1 MRASRVRQ
9 VVAMVGAVLVALS
22 PVSGWAAS
30 DEPVTLRIGL
40 GIDAGGAQDPH
51 TFTGNFTV
59 LDMIYDPLVN
69 YGEGGAIEPGLA
81 SSWEVSG
88 DGLTVTFD
96 LREGVTFHDGT
107 AFDAEAVKW
116 NFDRWVG
123 GEDYTFFRT
132 SQVISE
138 VNVVGPL
145 TIDLVLSE
153 PYPPVLQELS
163 ILRPVRFLSPAS
175 VGPDGAFAEAVGTGP
190 WLLESNS
197 ETGAA
202 LVRYDGYWGE
212 RSSIERVEFKAIP
225 DSQTRLS
232 ALRAGEVDLLGG
244 TYLAPITPVEAKE
257 LQSAE
262 DIQLLIGEPDTTV
275 VLGFNPDA
283 STASRPSSPAPAGGP
298 DGPLAD
304 PAVRVAVARALDRQ
318 ALTPALFGDFGRPA
332 DTLFPPSI
340 PDSGEPVDV
349 SFDPDASRAAL
360 DDAGWVASGGGRA
373 KDGEPLEL
381 DLLVPSTPVNGIQD
395 TTTAAAAVAA
405 ALETVGIGVRINAV
419 DEAAYYDVRSARNWD
434 LDFVETLGAPYD
446 PSSTAVSYLTTTG
459 GDSPLW
465 ATPELDGL
473 VDAAIFADDAERAA
487 AYQKV
492 FDYLEEQVA
501 FIPLTRPSRLWAAG
515 PAVSGFE
522 VPVTDYDL
530 DLSAVEVTR

>member
-1 MRASRVRQ
+1 M
-9 VVAMVGAVLVALS
+9 VVAMVGAVLAALL
-22 PVSGWAAS
+22 PTSGWAAT

-59 LDMIYDPLVN
+59 LDMIFEPLVN

-81 SSWEVSG
+81 ESWEVSG
-88 DGLTVTFD
+88 DGRSVTFH
-96 LREGVTFHDGT
+96 LRPGVTFHDGT
-107 AFDAEAVKW
+107 PFDAQAVKW
-116 NFDRWVG
+116 NFDRWIG

-132 SQVISE
+132 SQIISE
-138 VNVVGPL
+138 VNVADPL

-153 PYPPVLQELS
+153 PYPPLLQELS

-175 VGPDGAFAEAVGTGP
+175 VGPDASTASRPSSPAPAGGPDGAFAEAVGTGP
-190 WLLESNS
+190 WTLESNS

-212 RSSIERVEFKAIP
+212 QPRIDRVEFKVIP

-232 ALRAGEVDLLGG
+232 ALRAGEIDLLGG
-244 TYLAPITPVEAKE
+244 TYLAPITPVEALQ

-262 DIQLLIGEPDTTV
+262 GVQLLIGEPDTTV
-275 VLGFNPDA
+275 VLGFNPD
-283 STASRPSSPAPAGGP
+283 
-298 DGPLAD
+298 GPLAD
-304 PAVRVAVARALDRQ
+304 HAVRVAVARALDRE
-318 ALTPALFGDFGRPA
+318 ALTPALFGDFGQPA

-340 PDSGEPVDV
+340 PDSGEPIDV
-349 SFDPDASRAAL
+349 SFDADAARAAL
-360 DDAGWVASGGGRA
+360 DDAGWVLDGGGRA

-381 DLLVPSTPVNGIQD
+381 DLLVPSTPVHGIQD
-395 TTTAAAAVAA
+395 SNTAAAAVAA
-405 ALETVGIGVRINAV
+405 ALETVGIGVRINVV
-419 DEAAYYDVRSARNWD
+419 DEAAYYDEVNARNWD
-434 LDFVETLGAPYD
+434 LSFVETYGAPYD
-446 PSSTAVSYLTTTG
+446 PSSTTVSYLTTTG

-501 FIPLTRPSRLWAAG
+501 FVPLTRPSRLWAAG